1 MTLFPWPSPIPRETK
16 SYDFLSDI
24 AVAKNKTLYVSEE
37 DASIWDEAKRLLAFY
52 RGKRRS
58 TYLTEHLRKYVRE
71 EKARQSAKRGEDQN
85 SVRFRLTIAN
95 VLGA

>member
-1 MTLFPWPSPIPRETK
+1 MTGDYARDAPEVNDAFPLAFAHSSRNK

-24 AVAKNKTLYVSEE
+24 AVAKNKTLYVYEE

-52 RGKRRS
+52 RGKRLS

-71 EKARQSAKRGEDQN
+71 EKARQSAKRGEDQ
-85 SVRFRLTIAN
+85 
-95 VLGA
+95 